1 MKTLV
6 EGAIKYRK
14 ITLVMMVV
22 LAALGIF
29 NYNNIPKYDSPQVS
43 MPYAQITVIYPGAAP
58 EEVERLVTKKLEDE
72 AYELEGY
79 DFMQTISMDSV
90 SVMLLALKVDVDED
104 EVFADLR
111 RRMQRIQ
118 GELPTECLPIEID
131 TKLAETAGILISLSG
146 QGYSYE
152 DLADYAE
159 MIEKQ
164 MTEVEGISM
173 FKTIGDLKSD
183 LVIEVDHERLNY
195 YRFSYMDIVQI
206 IQAQNLEIP
215 SGKIN
220 DGETKINVK
229 TKGTF
234 TEVSDLENII
244 IDVSE
249 KDGSMV
255 RLKDVADIYFEL
267 ENSAQ
272 KIKDNGEPAV
282 LLAGYFKKNE
292 NIIIVGK
299 SVEEKIEEIKSLLPA
314 DVKFNKVSYQPE
326 VVGTAVDDFV
336 GNLIQGI
343 VLVIIVVFVG
353 MGLKNALVVS
363 TAIPLSILLTFSIM
377 RIFGI
382 EVHMMSIAGLI
393 IALGMLVDNA
403 IVVSDAIQVK
413 LDEGDDKLPACVEGV
428 REVAIPILTSTLT
441 TVAVFMPLM
450 LLNSVTGQFI
460 FSIPAIVTIA
470 LLSSYAVAILVTPT
484 MAYLFFKKSKQKK
497 HGQMV
502 QTFFNNLLSFSL
514 KRKLIV
520 AGLVAIVIVG
530 TGHISKYIGLQF
542 FPKANLDM
550 IYINVN
556 SDVDADLDY
565 TEALV
570 DRVGE
575 ILSGEPEV
583 LNYTASIGNGIPRFF
598 YAVPLTNPSKDF
610 AQILVKLDL
619 GRGDKAYDSNTEY
632 VSYLQGL
639 IDRRIS
645 GGKVTVMECED
656 GEPVAAPVALR
667 LSGDKL
673 LELGQVSESVQAL
686 LKDMNGVYNV
696 GDNYQNYIYEYYV
709 DVDVDKASAFGLS
722 KFDVQNEVSIALGGR
737 QSSVFRQDNEDHNI
751 MVKSK
756 IETKTALENLMIKSS
771 ITNKKVLLKDIAEV
785 RLKPKMAIINR
796 YKRNREV
803 MVTAFVQPGYNSV
816 EIQQTLNQKMADLK
830 AAYPDI
836 RFSFDGEEQAI
847 EREFGAVGVLTVFAI
862 AAIFVILMVQFYS
875 FVTPWVIF
883 LTIPLS
889 ALGSMMGLFAFGQP
903 LSFTALLGIVSL
915 FGIVVNNA
923 IVLIDYIDQ
932 ELSAGRPVDQACIE
946 AVSKRLRPI
955 LLSTVTTVMGL
966 VPMILSKSAMFMPMA
981 IALMSG
987 LLISTLLTLVLVPMV
1002 YNMTLKGLSNL
1013 EEINLA
1019 AKFMK
1024 SREQT
1029 S

>member
-14 ITLVMMVV
+14 ITLFMVVV
-22 LAALGIF
+22 LAALGLF
-29 NYNNIPKYDSPQVS
+29 NYYNIPKYDSPQVS
-43 MPYAQITVIYPGAAP
+43 MPYAQITVIYPGAAA
-58 EEVERLVTKKLEDE
+58 EDVERLVTKKLEDE

-90 SVMLLALKVDVDED
+90 SVMLLALKVDVDEE
-104 EVFADLR
+104 EVFGDLR

-118 GELPTECLPIEID
+118 GELPGECLPIEVD

-146 QGYSYE
+146 QEYTYE
-152 DLADYAE
+152 ALTDYAE
-159 MIEKQ
+159 MVERQ
-164 MTEVEGISM
+164 LTEIDGIAM

-183 LVIEVDHERLNY
+183 LVIEVDHQRLNY
-195 YRFSYMDIVQI
+195 YRFSYNDIVET

-234 TEVSDLENII
+234 TQVKDVENII
-244 IDVSE
+244 IDVST
-249 KDGSMV
+249 KDGSTV

-267 ENSAQ
+267 DNSAQ
-272 KIKDNGEPAV
+272 KIKDNGEPAI

-299 SVEEKIEEIKSLLPA
+299 SVEEKIEEIRGLLPP
-314 DVKFNKVSYQPE
+314 DIKFNQVSYQPK
-326 VVGTAVDDFV
+326 VVGAAVNDFV
-336 GNLIQGI
+336 GNLLQGI

-363 TAIPLSILLTFSIM
+363 TAIPLSILLTFTIM
-377 RIFGI
+377 RPFGI

-413 LDEGDDKLPACVEGV
+413 LDEGMNQLQACVNGV
-428 REVAIPILTSTLT
+428 GEVAIPILTSTLT

-450 LLNSVTGQFI
+450 LLNSVTGEFI

-470 LLSSYAVAILVTPT
+470 LLSSYGVALLVTPT
-484 MAYLFFKKSKQKK
+484 MAYLFFKKSKPKK
-497 HGQMV
+497 HGQKV
-502 QTFFNNLLSFSL
+502 QNFFNKLLAFSL
-514 KRKLIV
+514 KHRLLV
-520 AGLVAIVIVG
+520 AGLVAIIIVG
-530 TGHISKYIGLQF
+530 TGYISKSIGLQF

-550 IYINVN
+550 VYINVK
-556 SDVDADLDY
+556 SDVDGDLDY

-570 DRVGE
+570 DRVGD
-575 ILSGEPEV
+575 ILSEESEV

-619 GRGDKAYDSNTEY
+619 TAGGKVYDNNTAYVT
-632 VSYLQGL
+632 YLQGI
-639 IDRRIS
+639 IDRKIS

-656 GEPVAAPVALR
+656 GEPVAAPVVLR
-667 LSGDKL
+667 LSGEKL
-673 LELGQVSESVQAL
+673 LELGQVSESVQVL
-686 LKDMNGVYNV
+686 LKDMAGVYNV
-696 GDNYQNYIYEYYV
+696 SDNYQNYIYEYYV
-709 DVDVDKASAFGLS
+709 DVDVDKSSAFGLS

-737 QSSVFRQDNEDHNI
+737 QASVFRQDNEDHNI
-751 MVKSK
+751 VVKSK
-756 IETKTALENLMIKSS
+756 IETKTALENLMVKSS

-785 RLKPKMAIINR
+785 QLKPKMTIINR

-803 MVTAFVQPGYNSV
+803 MVTAFVEPGYNSV
-816 EIQQTLNQKMADLK
+816 EVQQTLNNEMADLK
-830 AAYPDI
+830 LGHPGVH
-836 RFSFDGEEQAI
+836 FSFDGEEQAI
-847 EREFGAVGVLTVFAI
+847 EREFGAVGGLTIFAI
-862 AAIFVILMVQFYS
+862 AAIYVILMVQFYS

-883 LTIPLS
+883 VTIPLS
-889 ALGSMMGLFAFGQP
+889 ALGSMIGLFVFGQP

-923 IVLIDYIDQ
+923 IVLIDYINQ
-932 ELSAGRPVDQACIE
+932 ELARGQAIDQACIE

-955 LLSTVTTVMGL
+955 LLSTVTTLMGL

-1002 YNMTLKGLSNL
+1002 YSMTLKGMLKVKNIKMTAGHRKK
-1013 EEINLA
+1013 E
-1019 AKFMK
+1019 AKIF
-1024 SREQT
+1024 
-1029 S
+1029 